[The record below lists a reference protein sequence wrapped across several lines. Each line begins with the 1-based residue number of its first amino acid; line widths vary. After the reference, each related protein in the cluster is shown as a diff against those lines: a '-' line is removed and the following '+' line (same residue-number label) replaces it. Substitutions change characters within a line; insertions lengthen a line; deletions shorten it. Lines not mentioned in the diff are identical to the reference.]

1 MARQIKV
8 CDMKL
13 LKKCNKKLIVL
24 GATAVFALS
33 MLVLCINSYQ
43 LGSDL
48 GAAAG
53 AAVGT
58 AIGTKTGLNEG
69 IDAGRKDGLSAEE
82 TEVILAGKMEAA
94 GKLQV
99 LASGVTLEDAQDI
112 GKAYKS
118 IEIVKGDVVFTVD
131 LQNAEVTVTEKKA
144 TILIETPQ
152 VQFYL
157 DESESEKI
165 MEVQKFSLITN
176 AEDGV
181 TAFLNSRAQI
191 NEKIEEYIQGYDDL
205 METAK
210 KCAVEQTRNL
220 ADAAC
225 GGTKEIVVGFKG
237 E

>member
-1 MARQIKV
+1 
-8 CDMKL
+8 MKL
-13 LKKCNKKLIVL
+13 LEKCNKKLVVL
-24 GATAVFALS
+24 GAAALFAIS
-33 MLVLCINSYQ
+33 MLVLCFNSYQ
-43 LGSDL
+43 LGSEL
-48 GAAAG
+48 GTAAG

-69 IDAGRKDGLSAEE
+69 IEAGREDGLSAEE
-82 TEVILAGKMEAA
+82 TEVILAGKLEAA

-99 LASGVTLEDAQDI
+99 LAAGVTLENAQEI
-112 GKAYKS
+112 GKAYNS

-131 LQNAEVTVTEKKA
+131 LQNATLTVTDQKV
-144 TILIETPQ
+144 TILIEVPQ
-152 VQFYL
+152 VRFYL

-181 TAFLNSRAQI
+181 TAFLNSRAQLG
-191 NEKIEEYIQGYDDL
+191 EKIEDKIQGYDEL
-205 METAK
+205 LETAK
-210 KCAVEQTRNL
+210 KCAVEQTKNL

-225 GGTKEIVVGFKG
+225 GGRKEIEVGFKG